1 MLILG
6 AWLGFGEYGQF
17 VDHSNILLDPS
28 QARDDRA
35 IGGKFYADTSLRSV
49 WGFMQGVFITILKI
63 KK

>member
-1 MLILG
+1 MTGLLGKNFIKILRC
-6 AWLGFGEYGQF
+6 AQYGL
-17 VDHSNILLDPS
+17 SDPS